1 MNSTEKTAYIQMIN
15 QLMEETNDLP
25 LLDLIYKILV
35 KSV

>member
-1 MNSTEKTAYIQMIN
+1 MNPTEKTAYIQMIN
-15 QLMEETNDLP
+15 HLMEETNDLP

>member
-15 QLMEETNDLP
+15 RLLEETNDLP